1 MKENVIIVKCEVPS
15 EAYQILTTLRKSR
28 KTRALGFLTGLL

>member
-15 EAYQILTTLRKSR
+15 EGYQMLTMLRNMPKDRLMRPLERS
-28 KTRALGFLTGLL
+28 

>member
-15 EAYQILTTLRKSR
+15 EAYQTLTTLRMKQVCD
-28 KTRALGFLTGLL
+28 GL